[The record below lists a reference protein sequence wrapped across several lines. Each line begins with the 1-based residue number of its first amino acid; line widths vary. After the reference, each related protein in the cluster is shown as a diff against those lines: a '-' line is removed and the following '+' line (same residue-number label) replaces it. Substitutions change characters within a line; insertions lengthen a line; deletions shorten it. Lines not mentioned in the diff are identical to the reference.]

1 MKDLKLRENNM
12 QEISGAGCIIGGILI
27 AVGSFIVPR
36 SKDISDILEMQKE
49 FGAHPEVLQFSAILM
64 VFGFW
69 GLFIGILGIR
79 DSIHGAGEAWA
90 RIGFYFNLI
99 GTAIWTAGMSLDIS
113 YPSAIV
119 NWMSSPE
126 SQKQIAYSVVT
137 VLSPAGFGRGLFPIE
152 VITIWLSYIFIS
164 LGMVLDNGRPS
175 WQGIAGLIIGI
186 LGVIMG
192 IIMVFTG
199 REKLLLFYIIIML
212 FVLAWFFVL
221 GVWTMQQEQKSR
233 K

>member
-1 MKDLKLRENNM
+1 
-12 QEISGAGCIIGGILI
+12 
-27 AVGSFIVPR
+27 V
-36 SKDISDILEMQKE
+36 
-49 FGAHPEVLQFSAILM
+49 QFSAILM

-79 DSIHGAGEAWA
+79 DSIHGAGEAWGK
-90 RIGFYFNLI
+90 IGFYFNLI

-119 NWMSSPE
+119 NWMSAPE

-152 VITIWLSYIFIS
+152 VITIWLSYIFVS
-164 LGMVLDNGRPS
+164 LGMVLDNGRPR
-175 WQGIAGLIIGI
+175 WQGITGLLIGI
-186 LGVIMG
+186 PGVIMG

-199 REKLLLFYIIIML
+199 REKLLLFYIVIML
-212 FVLAWFFVL
+212 FVLVWFFLL
-221 GVWTMQQEQKSR
+221 GIWTIRQEQKSR

>member
-1 MKDLKLRENNM
+1 
-12 QEISGAGCIIGGILI
+12 
-27 AVGSFIVPR
+27 
-36 SKDISDILEMQKE
+36 
-49 FGAHPEVLQFSAILM
+49 
-64 VFGFW
+64 
-69 GLFIGILGIR
+69 
-79 DSIHGAGEAWA
+79 
-90 RIGFYFNLI
+90 
-99 GTAIWTAGMSLDIS
+99 
-113 YPSAIV
+113 
-119 NWMSSPE
+119 
-126 SQKQIAYSVVT
+126 
-137 VLSPAGFGRGLFPIE
+137 
-152 VITIWLSYIFIS
+152 
-164 LGMVLDNGRPS
+164 MVLDNGRPS